1 MHAQSTASLLV
12 LKMNLQRL
20 ASLQLRIGALHMDA
34 DTVSYNRPAVIQ
46 RLIQATWLLIVLSAV
61 AARLPGIGRPFWLD
75 EAWVANSALA
85 ASLRDSFRY
94 DTWLQTNPPMFV
106 VAIRIAHQLFGGS
119 EIPFRVVP
127 FAFSVASVVLAL
139 VLGKRLCGPVFGLCL
154 GAITAVSPTLIS
166 LSLQLK
172 QYSSDVCC
180 AFLLMIVV
188 WDYSQKPTARN
199 YTQLLI
205 AALVCLPLAYTTAMF
220 LPVATIVLALGDSD
234 RRTTL
239 FRITVFVLL
248 CSALLLAL
256 QVLFIGPNQSPELVA
271 YWRLQNAF
279 PSKGTQNFKF
289 YFDGFRDAFYMFY
302 SRSGF
307 LSRSFGVLAVCGFTS
322 ALWSI
327 RSVRS
332 RALLAVAC
340 LPILT
345 LLALNRLF
353 LYPFYAE
360 KQDIFM
366 FPCLA
371 VLVLWG
377 GTKIAELL
385 TGDGR
390 RRVAIETVSI
400 VVCAALTIAAFGL
413 DYWTPP
419 GVNSEDPASAVRFL
433 EHTVNPGD
441 LVYVH
446 ASAEEQIKLY
456 LRLFDVHGMTVV
468 FGDTGWPCCTRHHQ
482 FESGPVDDSYVTG
495 DFQNKTAAARPGR
508 ILLVFAD
515 RIPQW
520 DWLGRNERQI
530 ILRHAP
536 DLSCQLVATHPS
548 GTIVIDDLRCSA
560 GKLSQPGAPLR

>member
-1 MHAQSTASLLV
+1 
-12 LKMNLQRL
+12 
-20 ASLQLRIGALHMDA
+20 MDA
-34 DTVSYNRPAVIQ
+34 DTVSNNRPAAVQ
-46 RLIQATWLLIVLSAV
+46 RLIHATWLLIIISAV
-61 AARLPGIGRPFWLD
+61 AVRLPGIGRPFWLD
-75 EAWVANSALA
+75 EAWVANSAM
-85 ASLRDSFRY
+85 ASALRDSFRY

-119 EIPFRVVP
+119 EIPFRAVP

-139 VLGKRLCGPVFGLCL
+139 FLGKRLCGPVFGLFL
-154 GAITAVSPTLIS
+154 GAITAVSPILIS

-180 AFLLMIVV
+180 AFLLLIVV

-199 YTQLLI
+199 YTRLLI

-220 LPVATIVLALGDSD
+220 LPLATMVLVFGNTDP
-234 RRTTL
+234 RTRLLRTA
-239 FRITVFVLL
+239 VFVLL
-248 CSALLLAL
+248 CSVLLLVL
-256 QVLFIGPNQSPELVA
+256 QVLFIGPNHSPELEA
-271 YWRLQNAF
+271 YWRRQDAF
-279 PSKGTQNFKF
+279 PPSGAQNFKF

-307 LSRSFGVLAVCGFTS
+307 LSLSFGVLAVCGFTS
-322 ALWSI
+322 VLWSI
-327 RSVRS
+327 RSLRS

-345 LLALNRLF
+345 LLVLNRLF

-385 TGDGR
+385 IGDGR
-390 RRVAIETVSI
+390 RRIAIETGSI
-400 VVCAALTIAAFGL
+400 VVCAAFTITASGL
-413 DYWTPP
+413 DYRTPP

-433 EHTVNPGD
+433 EHTVNSGD

-456 LRLFDVHGMTVV
+456 LRLFDVHGMNVV

-482 FESGPVDDSYVTG
+482 GESGPVDDSYVTG
-495 DFQNKTAAARPGR
+495 DFQNKTAASRPGR

-515 RIPQW
+515 RIAQW

-548 GTIVIDDLRCSA
+548 GTIVIDDFRCGA
-560 GKLSQPGAPLR
+560 GKLFQPQPPLK